1 MGKSAIIIAAVA
13 VVAVVAIA
21 GVAVVLMNNNSED
34 NRNAK
39 EMADD
44 FVKKYDKSFGEFT
57 VSDDST
63 AEVAKLSATVKT
75 LKKDGTEAGKDRTSN
90 IEIHHYE
97 TKDDAE
103 KAFNDF
109 ITNSKNGTK
118 GKTLLTQTD
127 VLGMAK
133 SSLKIYDLRTESA
146 SDFGAD
152 HAYIFYAAYLSDTN
166 AQYTQCAGAL
176 LDGKNV
182 IVFNQTSNMDI
193 YLNKAINES
202 PATGEK
208 SITVSE
214 YETMLKN
221 LCKAF

>member
-1 MGKSAIIIAAVA
+1 MIIGAVA

-21 GVAVVLMNNNSED
+21 AVAIVLMNNQGSED

-39 EMADD
+39 EMAND
-44 FVKKYDKSFGEFT
+44 FLKKYDGSFGEFKL
-57 VSDDST
+57 SDDST
-63 AEVAKLSATVKT
+63 DDVAKLSATVKT
-75 LKKDGTEAGKDRTSN
+75 LKRDGTEAGKDRTSN
-90 IEIHHYE
+90 IEIHHYA
-97 TKDDAE
+97 TKDDAK

-109 ITNSKNGTK
+109 LVNSKNGSK
-118 GKTLLTQTD
+118 GKTLLDQTD

-133 SSLKIYDLRTESA
+133 ESLKIYDLREKSA
-146 SDFGAD
+146 GDFGAD
-152 HAYIFYAAYLSDTN
+152 NAYIFYAAYISATN

-182 IVFNQTSNMDI
+182 VVFNQTSNMAI
-193 YLNKAINES
+193 YLNKAINENPVS
-202 PATGEK
+202 GEK